1 MITCSA
7 GGEMS
12 VREQNLSEIRDAVA
26 KLCAAFPMEYWRGT
40 DRERRYP
47 SEFVRA
53 LTEAGSPSCLIPE
66 GDGGA
71 GLPLAAAPALP
82 QEIPPSRAN
91 GPRRPPPKDTLGPA
105 ARPRSQ

>member
-7 GGEMS
+7 GDEMS
-12 VREQNLSEIRDAVA
+12 IREQNLGEIRDAVA

-53 LTEAGSPSCLIPE
+53 LTEAGWLSCLIPE
-66 GDGGA
+66 GYGGA
-71 GLPLAAAPALP
+71 GLPLAAAAAIPE
-82 QEIPPSRAN
+82 EIPPSGPN
-91 GPRRPPPKDTLGPA
+91 GA
-105 ARPRSQ
+105 AFHAQM

>member
-7 GGEMS
+7 GDEMS
-12 VREQNLSEIRDAVA
+12 IREQNLSEIRDAVA

-53 LTEAGSPSCLIPE
+53 LTEAGWLSCLIPE
-66 GDGGA
+66 EYGGA
-71 GLPLAAAPALP
+71 GLPPAAAAAILAESQRTRPH
-82 QEIPPSRAN
+82 RAA
-91 GPRRPPPKDTLGPA
+91 RPPPIDTLVH
-105 ARPRSQ
+105 RLRHCS

>member
-26 KLCAAFPMEYWRGT
+26 RLCATFPMEYWRGT

-47 SEFVRA
+47 TEFVRA
-53 LTEAGSPSCLIPE
+53 LTEAGWLSCLIPE
-66 GDGGA
+66 EYGGA
-71 GLPLAAAPALP
+71 GLPLPPGPAGLWGSQRNGADGAAAPRQA
-82 QEIPPSRAN
+82 
-91 GPRRPPPKDTLGPA
+91 RRQA
-105 ARPRSQ
+105 